1 MDCINLVQDSEKL
14 RDLVKAVIN
23 VWVSYNAGNF
33 LPSLGNVSFSRRP
46 LFHGVFFSLWRR
58 ASQQKLRTHRSLK
71 AYCAI
76 LVIKMKRKMIRGVS

>member
-33 LPSLGNVSFSRRP
+33 LASLGNISFSRRT
-46 LFHGVFFSLWRR
+46 LFH
-58 ASQQKLRTHRSLK
+58 
-71 AYCAI
+71 
-76 LVIKMKRKMIRGVS
+76 